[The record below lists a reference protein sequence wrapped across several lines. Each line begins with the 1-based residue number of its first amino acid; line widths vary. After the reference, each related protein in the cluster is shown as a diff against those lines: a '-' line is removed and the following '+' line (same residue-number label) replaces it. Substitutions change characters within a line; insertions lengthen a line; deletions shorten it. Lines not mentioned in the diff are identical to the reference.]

1 MSREAELYRRKVEEY
16 REIFGRCV
24 EENLNLGKKSRR
36 KRIRY
41 IIDEREIW

>member
-1 MSREAELYRRKVEEY
+1 MRKEAELYRRKVKEY
-16 REIFGRCV
+16 RESFGRCV
-24 EENLNLGKKSRR
+24 KKNLNLRKKSRR